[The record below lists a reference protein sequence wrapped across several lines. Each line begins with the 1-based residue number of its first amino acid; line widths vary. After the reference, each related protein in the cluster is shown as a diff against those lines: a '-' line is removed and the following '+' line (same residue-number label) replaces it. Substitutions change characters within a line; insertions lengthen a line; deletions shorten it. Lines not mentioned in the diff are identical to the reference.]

1 MCPGSPRQPTPRVP
15 CCVRTRR
22 PLRPSR
28 RAPSPPPCRCRR
40 CRPLSGRPCPPY
52 RRSPRPSCSS
62 SKHLTPYVYH
72 PTRPVTVRGPAGVQ
86 SPRYRPVTLLQVEG
100 GILGDHPQPVVVAP
114 HLHGRRRGVSPP
126 DDLPF
131 SLFLGSHGLPP
142 SKK

>member
-28 RAPSPPPCRCRR
+28 PPCRCRR

-52 RRSPRPSCSS
+52 RRSPGPPCSS

-72 PTRPVTVRGPAGVQ
+72 PTRPVTVRGPTTGVQ

-114 HLHGRRRGVSPP
+114 RLHGRRGVSPP
-126 DDLPF
+126 DL
-131 SLFLGSHGLPP
+131 LFCLSHNPHGVPP
-142 SKK
+142 SRK